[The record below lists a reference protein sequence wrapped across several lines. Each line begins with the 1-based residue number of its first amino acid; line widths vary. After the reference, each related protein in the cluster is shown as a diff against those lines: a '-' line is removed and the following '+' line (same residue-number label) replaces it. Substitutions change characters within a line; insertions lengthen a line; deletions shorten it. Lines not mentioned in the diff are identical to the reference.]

1 MSANTTKPDPLLMT
15 QRQAADLLGVSR
27 NTVVRLVRSG
37 VLPTLRL
44 GPGMAP
50 MVRRDDVVALAHPR
64 GTAR

>member
-1 MSANTTKPDPLLMT
+1 MSKKTTQPAPLLLT

-37 VLPTLRL
+37 VLETLRL

-50 MVRRDDVVALAHPR
+50 LIRRDDVLELVRQP
-64 GTAR
+64 GTAP